1 MIKTVNVFINHI
13 DNKLFVGK
21 LALKN
26 RKIYFEYDLDLLLRR
41 YNVKNFIGLYSL
53 DGNQIDS
60 MMTCSKDTAKIML
73 SMGLNHLG
81 KGD

>member
-1 MIKTVNVFINHI
+1 MGEDLEEEFSCVVAEE
-13 DNKLFVGK
+13 DD
-21 LALKN
+21 
-26 RKIYFEYDLDLLLRR
+26 FEYDLDLLLRR
-41 YNVKNFIGLYSL
+41 YNMKNFIGLYSL

-60 MMTCSKDTAKIML
+60 MMTCERDVAKIML

>member
-1 MIKTVNVFINHI
+1 ME
-13 DNKLFVGK
+13 DNLEEEFSCVVAGEDD
-21 LALKN
+21 
-26 RKIYFEYDLDLLLRR
+26 FEYDLDLLLRR

-60 MMTCSKDTAKIML
+60 MMTCDRNTAKIML

>member
-1 MIKTVNVFINHI
+1 MGEGLEEEFSCVVAEE
-13 DNKLFVGK
+13 DD
-21 LALKN
+21 
-26 RKIYFEYDLDLLLRR
+26 FEYDLDLLLRR
-41 YNVKNFIGLYSL
+41 YNVKNFIGIYSL

-60 MMTCSKDTAKIML
+60 MMTCSRDIAKIML

>member
-1 MIKTVNVFINHI
+1 ME
-13 DNKLFVGK
+13 DNLEDEFSCVV
-21 LALKN
+21 AEEDD
-26 RKIYFEYDLDLLLRR
+26 FEYDLDLLLRR
-41 YNVKNFIGLYSL
+41 YNVNNFIGLYSL

-60 MMTCSKDTAKIML
+60 MMTCSKDIAKIML

>member
-1 MIKTVNVFINHI
+1 ME
-13 DNKLFVGK
+13 DNLEEEFSCVVAGEDD
-21 LALKN
+21 
-26 RKIYFEYDLDLLLRR
+26 FEYDLDLLLRR
-41 YNVKNFIGLYSL
+41 YNVMNFIGLYSL

-60 MMTCSKDTAKIML
+60 MMTCEIDTAKIML

>member
-1 MIKTVNVFINHI
+1 MGEDLEEEFSCVVAEE
-13 DNKLFVGK
+13 DD
-21 LALKN
+21 
-26 RKIYFEYDLDLLLRR
+26 FEYDLDLLLRR

-60 MMTCSKDTAKIML
+60 MMTCERDVAKIML

>member
-1 MIKTVNVFINHI
+1 ME
-13 DNKLFVGK
+13 DNLEEEFSCVV
-21 LALKN
+21 AEEDD
-26 RKIYFEYDLDLLLRR
+26 FEYDLDLLLRR

-53 DGNQIDS
+53 GGNQIDL
-60 MMTCSKDTAKIML
+60 MMTCNKNTAKIML

>member
-1 MIKTVNVFINHI
+1 MGEDLEEEFSCIVAEE
-13 DNKLFVGK
+13 DD
-21 LALKN
+21 
-26 RKIYFEYDLDLLLRR
+26 FEYDLDLLLRR

-60 MMTCSKDTAKIML
+60 MMTCERDVAKIML

>member
-1 MIKTVNVFINHI
+1 MGEDLEEEFSCVVAEE
-13 DNKLFVGK
+13 DD
-21 LALKN
+21 
-26 RKIYFEYDLDLLLRR
+26 FEYDLDLLLRR

-60 MMTCSKDTAKIML
+60 IISCSKDIAKIML
-73 SMGLNHLG
+73 SMGLNHLS

>member
-1 MIKTVNVFINHI
+1 MGEDLEEEFSCIVAEE
-13 DNKLFVGK
+13 DD
-21 LALKN
+21 
-26 RKIYFEYDLDLLLRR
+26 FEYYLGLLLRR
-41 YNVKNFIGLYSL
+41 YNVNNFIGLYSL

-60 MMTCSKDTAKIML
+60 MMTCDRNTAKIML

>member
-1 MIKTVNVFINHI
+1 MGEDLEEEFSCVVAEEDDFGY
-13 DNKLFVGK
+13 D
-21 LALKN
+21 
-26 RKIYFEYDLDLLLRR
+26 FEYDLDLLLRR
-41 YNVKNFIGLYSL
+41 YNVNQFIGLYSL

-60 MMTCSKDTAKIML
+60 MMTCERDTAKIML

>member
-1 MIKTVNVFINHI
+1 ME
-13 DNKLFVGK
+13 DKLEEEFSCVV
-21 LALKN
+21 AEADD
-26 RKIYFEYDLDLLLRR
+26 FEYDLDLLLRR

-60 MMTCSKDTAKIML
+60 MMTCNKNTAKIML

-81 KGD
+81 KGDYGVYN

>member
-1 MIKTVNVFINHI
+1 ME
-13 DNKLFVGK
+13 DNLEEEFSCVV
-21 LALKN
+21 AEDDD
-26 RKIYFEYDLDLLLRR
+26 FEHDLDLLLRR
-41 YNVKNFIGLYSL
+41 YNVNQFIGLYSL

-60 MMTCSKDTAKIML
+60 MMTCERDVAKIML

>member
-1 MIKTVNVFINHI
+1 MGEDLGEEFSCVVAEE
-13 DNKLFVGK
+13 DD
-21 LALKN
+21 
-26 RKIYFEYDLDLLLRR
+26 FEYDLDLLLRR

>member
-1 MIKTVNVFINHI
+1 MGEDLEEEFSCIVAEE
-13 DNKLFVGK
+13 DD
-21 LALKN
+21 
-26 RKIYFEYDLDLLLRR
+26 FEYDLDLLLRR
-41 YNVKNFIGLYSL
+41 YNVNQFIGLYSL

-60 MMTCSKDTAKIML
+60 MMTCERDVAKIML

>member
-1 MIKTVNVFINHI
+1 MGEDLEEEFSCIVAEE
-13 DNKLFVGK
+13 DD
-21 LALKN
+21 
-26 RKIYFEYDLDLLLRR
+26 FEYDLDLLLRR
-41 YNVKNFIGLYSL
+41 YNVNQFIGLYSL

-60 MMTCSKDTAKIML
+60 MMTCNKNTAKIML

>member
-1 MIKTVNVFINHI
+1 MGEDLEEEFSCVVVEE
-13 DNKLFVGK
+13 DD
-21 LALKN
+21 
-26 RKIYFEYDLDLLLRR
+26 FEYDLDLLLQR
-41 YNVKNFIGLYSL
+41 YNMKNFIGLYSL

-60 MMTCSKDTAKIML
+60 MRTCSKDTAKIML

>member
-1 MIKTVNVFINHI
+1 ME
-13 DNKLFVGK
+13 DNLEEEFSCIV
-21 LALKN
+21 AEEDD
-26 RKIYFEYDLDLLLRR
+26 FEYDLDLLLRR
-41 YNVKNFIGLYSL
+41 YNVNNFIGLYSL

>member
-1 MIKTVNVFINHI
+1 MREGLEEEFSCVVAEE
-13 DNKLFVGK
+13 DD
-21 LALKN
+21 
-26 RKIYFEYDLDLLLRR
+26 FEYDLDLLLRR

-60 MMTCSKDTAKIML
+60 MMTCSKDIAKIML

>member
-1 MIKTVNVFINHI
+1 MGEDLEEEFSCIVAEE
-13 DNKLFVGK
+13 DD
-21 LALKN
+21 
-26 RKIYFEYDLDLLLRR
+26 FEYDLDLLLRR
-41 YNVKNFIGLYSL
+41 YNVNQFIGLYSL

-60 MMTCSKDTAKIML
+60 MMTCERDTAKVML

>member
-1 MIKTVNVFINHI
+1 MGEDLEEEFSCIVAEE
-13 DNKLFVGK
+13 DD
-21 LALKN
+21 
-26 RKIYFEYDLDLLLRR
+26 FEYDLDLLLRR
-41 YNVKNFIGLYSL
+41 YNVNQFIGLYSL

-60 MMTCSKDTAKIML
+60 MMTCDRTTAKIML

>member
-1 MIKTVNVFINHI
+1 MGEDLEEEFSCVVAEE
-13 DNKLFVGK
+13 DD
-21 LALKN
+21 
-26 RKIYFEYDLDLLLRR
+26 FEYDLDLLLRR
-41 YNVKNFIGLYSL
+41 YNVNQFIGLYSL

-60 MMTCSKDTAKIML
+60 MMTCERDVAKIML

>member
-1 MIKTVNVFINHI
+1 MGEGLEEEFSCVVAEEY
-13 DNKLFVGK
+13 D
-21 LALKN
+21 
-26 RKIYFEYDLDLLLRR
+26 FEYDLDLLLRR

-60 MMTCSKDTAKIML
+60 MMTCSKDIAKIML

>member
-1 MIKTVNVFINHI
+1 MGEDLEEEFSCVVAEE
-13 DNKLFVGK
+13 DD
-21 LALKN
+21 
-26 RKIYFEYDLDLLLRR
+26 FEYDLDLLLRR
-41 YNVKNFIGLYSL
+41 YNVKNFIALYSL

-73 SMGLNHLG
+73 SMGLKHLS

>member
-1 MIKTVNVFINHI
+1 MGEDLEEEFSCVVAEEE
-13 DNKLFVGK
+13 D
-21 LALKN
+21 
-26 RKIYFEYDLDLLLRR
+26 FEYDLDLLLRR
-41 YNVKNFIGLYSL
+41 YNVNQFIGLYSL

-60 MMTCSKDTAKIML
+60 MMTCSKATAKIML

>member
-1 MIKTVNVFINHI
+1 MGEDLEEEFSCVVAEEY
-13 DNKLFVGK
+13 D
-21 LALKN
+21 
-26 RKIYFEYDLDLLLRR
+26 FEYDLDLLLRR
-41 YNVKNFIGLYSL
+41 YNVKNFIGVYSL

-60 MMTCSKDTAKIML
+60 MMTCSKATAKIML